1 MFDGFLM
8 SMNNKLKKVLTN
20 QDTHTGRFDLVD
32 ADIAALKADIL
43 ASLGSSGGGGI
54 KKIQR
59 GTATAAGTITIEEV
73 VMEKTMVLSVSKGS
87 AGTVAASGTLTTKS
101 KSMTYKSAYADS
113 GSSSSYLGSYET
125 TSLSSTIPA
134 LTGTLSGGTT
144 DLIVAEYSA
153 VLTNSTTLTCDG
165 ACEWQVIEFN

>member
-20 QDTHTGRFDLVD
+20 QDDHTGRFDLVD

-87 AGTVAASGTLTTKS
+87 AGTVATSGTISMNSASVSGTIGVGGAKS
-101 KSMTYKSAYADS
+101 GISASSNYNSTFS
-113 GSSSSYLGSYET
+113 GT
-125 TSLSSTIPA
+125 VA
-134 LTGTLSGGTT
+134 AHTGTLSGGTT
-144 DLIVAEYSA
+144 NLTVAEYSA

>member
-20 QDTHTGRFDLVD
+20 QDVYTGRFDLVD

-43 ASLGSSGGGGI
+43 ASLGGSGGGGI

-59 GTATAAGTITIEEV
+59 GTATTAGTITIEEV

-87 AGTVAASGTLTTKS
+87 AGTVAARGTLNIASVTYSGSITLKENSTSRFNTGSGSKLTTSGTI
-101 KSMTYKSAYADS
+101 SAN
-113 GSSSSYLGSYET
+113 
-125 TSLSSTIPA
+125 
-134 LTGTLSGGTT
+134 TGTLSGGTT

-153 VLTNSTTLTCDG
+153 VLTSSTTLECDG